1 MLVGVYPV
9 VSLERH
15 KAESNMQATSSAIS
29 DPAITRP
36 VATPHQK
43 SRTQKLNLSTETHGF
58 SRSGAWKRDAGVGVG
73 QLSGGGSWLQFKP
86 LRLAVAPYFDTY
98 PVQPDP

>member
-1 MLVGVYPV
+1 
-9 VSLERH
+9 
-15 KAESNMQATSSAIS
+15 MQATPSAIS

-43 SRTQKLNLSTETHGF
+43 SRTQKLNLSTRNARLLLT
-58 SRSGAWKRDAGVGVG
+58 GAWNRDAGVGVG
-73 QLSGGGSWLQFKP
+73 QHSAGGSGLQFKP